1 MAQNPLTVTAANPT
15 PPTNLIFVGN
25 TPSLDWLQPYADD
38 GIARPLPDATLA
50 GDVKSTINEAAGA
63 TWPVSI
69 TFATSTAATN
79 TAPASSGSAINGG
92 QGISN
97 THEARGTETSSTAA
111 SGNPSALGQ
120 LKMVGV
126 GPALS
131 AAIIAAGPNA
141 SHASSLSPTT
151 PLQPTTT
158 GATGANNVAGP
169 GTTTT
174 LTVTG
179 TNYNRTS
186 VVYLNGVAQATNYV
200 SATSLTVGSA
210 LKKQTVGAG
219 TLPVYVI
226 NGSGGVA
233 TATVNWT
240 FT

>member
-38 GIARPLPDATLA
+38 GIPRPLPDATLA

-79 TAPASSGSAINGG
+79 TAPASSGSVINGG

-97 THEARGTETSSTAA
+97 THEARGSETSSTAA
-111 SGNPSALGQ
+111 SSNPSALGQ

-141 SHASSLSPTT
+141 SHASSMTPTT

-158 GATGANNVAGP
+158 GATGANNVANSS
-169 GTTTT
+169 TTT

-186 VVYLNGVAQATNYV
+186 VVYLNGVAQNTNYV

-210 LKKQTVGAG
+210 PKRSSAG
-219 TLPVYVI
+219 NSPVYVV
-226 NGSGGVA
+226 NGSGGIA
-233 TATVNWT
+233 TATVNWVQS
-240 FT
+240 

>member
-141 SHASSLSPTT
+141 THASSLTPTT

-158 GATGANNVAGP
+158 GATGANNVGN
-169 GTTTT
+169 GLTTV

-186 VVYLNGVAQATNYV
+186 VVYLNGVAQPTNYI
-200 SATSLTVGSA
+200 SATSLTVGAAMKRTS
-210 LKKQTVGAG
+210 AG
-219 TLPVYVI
+219 TLPVYVV
-226 NGSGGVA
+226 NGSGGNA

-240 FT
+240 MT

>member
-1 MAQNPLTVTAANPT
+1 MAQNALTVTASNPT
-15 PPTNLIFVGN
+15 PPTNLIYVGN
-25 TPSLDWLQPYADD
+25 TPSLDWLQPFADD
-38 GIARPLPDATLA
+38 GISKSLPNATTA
-50 GDVKSTINEAAGA
+50 GSDLSTINEDKTST
-63 TWPVSI
+63 TWPVGI
-69 TFATSTAATN
+69 TFASSTAATN

-97 THEARGTETSSTAA
+97 THEARGSETSSTAT
-111 SGNPSALGQ
+111 SGNPNVLGQ

-126 GPALS
+126 GPALTA
-131 AAIIAAGPNA
+131 AAILAGPNA
-141 SHASSLSPTT
+141 MHASSLTPAT

-158 GATGANNVAGP
+158 GATGANNVGN
-169 GTTTT
+169 GLTTT

-186 VVYLNGVAQATNYV
+186 VVYLNGVAQNTNYV

-210 LKKQTVGAG
+210 PKRTSAG
-219 TLPVYVI
+219 TSPVYVV

-240 FT
+240 QT

>member
-1 MAQNPLTVTAANPT
+1 MAQNAFTVTPANPT
-15 PPTNLIFVGN
+15 PPTNLSFVGN

-38 GIARPLPDATLA
+38 GISKSLPNATTA
-50 GDVKSTINEAAGA
+50 GSDVSTINEDKTST
-63 TWPVSI
+63 TWPVSVA
-69 TFATSTAATN
+69 FASNTSATN

-92 QGISN
+92 QGVSN
-97 THEARGTETSSTAA
+97 VHEARGTETSSTAT
-111 SGNPSALGQ
+111 SGNPNPLGQ

-141 SHASSLSPTT
+141 SHASSLTPTT

-158 GATGANNVAGP
+158 GATGVNNVGN
-169 GTTTT
+169 GLTTT

-186 VVYLNGVAQATNYV
+186 VVYLNGVAQNTSYV

-210 LKKQTVGAG
+210 PKRSSAG
-219 TLPVYVI
+219 TSPVYVV

-240 FT
+240 QT

>member
-15 PPTNLIFVGN
+15 PPTNLVFVGN

-38 GIARPLPDATLA
+38 GISKSLPNATTA
-50 GDVKSTINEAAGA
+50 GSDVSTINEDKTST
-63 TWPVSI
+63 TWPVGI
-69 TFATSTAATN
+69 TFATSTSATN

-141 SHASSLSPTT
+141 SHASSMTPTT

-158 GATGANNVAGP
+158 GATGANNVGN
-169 GTTTT
+169 GLTTV

-186 VVYLNGVAQATNYV
+186 VVYLNGAAQPTNYI
-200 SATSLTVGSA
+200 SATSLTVGAAMKRTS
-210 LKKQTVGAG
+210 AG

-226 NGSGGVA
+226 NSSGGVA

-240 FT
+240 MT

>member
-50 GDVKSTINEAAGA
+50 GSVLSTINEAAGA

-97 THEARGTETSSTAA
+97 THEARGSETSSTAT

-141 SHASSLSPTT
+141 SHASSMTPTT

-158 GATGANNVAGP
+158 GATGANNVGN
-169 GTTTT
+169 GLTTT

-186 VVYLNGVAQATNYV
+186 VVYLNGVAQNTNYV

-210 LKKQTVGAG
+210 PKRTSAG
-219 TLPVYVI
+219 TSPVYVI

-240 FT
+240 QT

>member
-38 GIARPLPDATLA
+38 GIPRPLPDATLA

-97 THEARGTETSSTAA
+97 THEARGSETSSTAA
-111 SGNPSALGQ
+111 SSNPSALGQ

-141 SHASSLSPTT
+141 SHASSMTPTT

-158 GATGANNVAGP
+158 GATGANNVANSS
-169 GTTTT
+169 TTT

-186 VVYLNGVAQATNYV
+186 VVYLNGVAQNTNYV

-210 LKKQTVGAG
+210 PKRSSAG
-219 TLPVYVI
+219 TSPVYVV

-240 FT
+240 QT